1 MQWMHSL
8 QEYGVSERK
17 NLMNQKLSCQSMV
30 MICPGIHDPQLTQDF
45 LNALQLGEIDDISN
59 PGIQNIEIFPSQ
71 DYPAYSTVHI
81 VDYLQRHIS
90 KTTPVIFISFSA
102 GVAGAIGAA
111 WAWKLL
117 GGIVKAFIAFDGWG
131 VPLYGNFPIHRVSHD
146 RFTHWSSALLGAGEE
161 SFYADPA
168 IEHLDLW
175 RSPDRCTGWWVHHTV
190 TDKLE
195 QRRYTT
201 AAQFVNQLLQFYRKQ
216 PHV

>member
-1 MQWMHSL
+1 MGFPG
-8 QEYGVSERK
+8 EK
-17 NLMNQKLSCQSMV
+17 NLMHQKLSCQSMV

-45 LNALQLGEIDDISN
+45 LKALQRGEIDDVSSSWM
-59 PGIQNIEIFPSQ
+59 QNVVIFPSQ

-81 VDYLQRHIS
+81 VDYLQRHIP

-111 WAWKLL
+111 WAWELL

-131 VPLYGNFPIHRVSHD
+131 VPLYGKFPIHRVSHD
-146 RFTHWSSALLGAGEE
+146 RFTHWSSALLGAGED

-175 RSPDRCTGWWVHHTV
+175 RSPDLCKGWWVHHTV

-195 QRRYTT
+195 QAQYTT
-201 AAQFVNQLLQFYRKQ
+201 AAQFVNQMLQFYGD
-216 PHV
+216 